1 MFTMVSASATFTVG
15 AAQAMQ
21 PSIAPSVDNLVN
33 TNSNL
38 NYPTYVPVTVPA
50 PIPSKEAAITNVS
63 MPQQVLPGAAF
74 SIIVTVT
81 TYVAGTIAYTV
92 TMQIPQLS
100 LSQTSIP
107 MTLSNNA
114 VGTTT
119 FNVSLPVTARG
130 LSANGVVTGQLTLQ
144 DTTNNQTVDG
154 VPLSFTI
161 AGTSVRTPVGVV
173 PSPIQPV
180 ALGPVATPVIGA
192 VPVGPGAIPIGRFAY
207 YGRRSY

>member
-1 MFTMVSASATFTVG
+1 MVSASANFTVG
-15 AAQAMQ
+15 SSQQMQ
-21 PSIAPSVDNLVN
+21 PSFAPSVGGVIN

-63 MPQQVLPGAAF
+63 MPQQVLPGASF

-81 TYVAGTIAYTV
+81 TYIAGIEQYTV
-92 TMQIPQLS
+92 NLQIPQLS
-100 LSQTSIP
+100 LNQTSIP

-144 DTTNNQTVDG
+144 GGAGTVDG

-161 AGTSVRTPVGVV
+161 AGTSIPTAVGVV
-173 PSPIQPV
+173 PTPIQPV
-180 ALGPVATPVIGA
+180 PLGPVGTPVIGA
-192 VPVGPGAIPIGRFAY
+192 VPLGPGAIPGRFGY
-207 YGRRSY
+207 YGSRYY